1 MTDSTAL
8 TTTSPNG
15 SVFSGIQAFED
26 AQRIAKALASS
37 TLIPPQFQGQQGFAN
52 CLVALEIANRMRMSP
67 FQVMQNLHIIHGRPS
82 WSSQFIIGLI
92 NGCGRFSPLR
102 YEISGSGDSMACYC
116 EATELASG
124 KDLKGPTVSM
134 AMAKKEGWV
143 TKSGSKWQ
151 TMPELMIRYRA
162 AAFWGRLYIPELL
175 VGIQT
180 QEEVLDVEPVTISET
195 PAASVQDLNE
205 KITKQKPAAQPAKQ
219 EVVEEVVLDDE
230 IF

>member
-1 MTDSTAL
+1 MTESTAL
-8 TTTSPNG
+8 TTSSSG

-92 NGCGRFSPLR
+92 NGCGRFSPLQ
-102 YEISGSGDSMACYC
+102 YEVTGQGDSLACTC
-116 EATELASG
+116 VATELASS
-124 KDLKGPTVSM
+124 KDLRGPTVTM
-134 AMAKKEGWV
+134 AMAKKEGWA

-151 TMPELMIRYRA
+151 TMPDLMIRYRA

-180 QEEVLDVEPVTISET
+180 QEEVVDIEPVTVKPELPKTSLDQLN
-195 PAASVQDLNE
+195 AA
-205 KITKQKPAAQPAKQ
+205 IAQPEPEPV
-219 EVVEEVVLDDE
+219 EVVTDE
-230 IF
+230 LF

>member
-1 MTDSTAL
+1 M
-8 TTTSPNG
+8 
-15 SVFSGIQAFED
+15 
-26 AQRIAKALASS
+26 AKSLASS
-37 TLIPPQFQGQQGFAN
+37 TLVPPQFQGQQGFAN

-102 YEISGSGDSMACYC
+102 YELGGKGDTLGCVAV
-116 EATELASG
+116 ATELNSG
-124 KDLKGPTVSM
+124 EELRGPEVTM
-134 AMAKKEGWV
+134 AMAKKEGWA
-143 TKSGSKWQ
+143 TKAGSKWQ

-162 AAFWGRLYIPELL
+162 AAFWGRLYIPDLL

-180 QEEVLDVEPVTISET
+180 QEEVLDIEPVDVT
-195 PAASVQDLNE
+195 PAPAPAAVSVSELNE
-205 KITKQKPAAQPAKQ
+205 KIKKPEASAAPAT
-219 EVVEEVVLDDE
+219 EGNADDE

>member
-8 TTTSPNG
+8 TTTSPGG

-52 CLVALEIANRMRMSP
+52 CLVALEIAGRMGISP
-67 FQVMQNLHIIHGRPS
+67 FLAMQHLHVIHGRPS
-82 WSSQFIIGLI
+82 WSSSFIIAMV

-102 YEISGSGDSMACYC
+102 FEMSGEGDGLACYAV
-116 EATELASG
+116 ATDLASSQE
-124 KDLKGPTVSM
+124 LKGPTVTM
-134 AMAKKEGWV
+134 AMAKKEGWA

-162 AAFWGRLYIPELL
+162 AAFWGRLYASDMLL
-175 VGIQT
+175 GMQS
-180 QEEVLDVEPVTISET
+180 QEEVLDVQPVTVST
-195 PAASVQDLNE
+195 APSTTSVADLNAKLQPE
-205 KITKQKPAAQPAKQ
+205 TAAAATD
-219 EVVEEVVLDDE
+219 DDE

>member
-1 MTDSTAL
+1 MTESTAL
-8 TTTSPNG
+8 TTTS
-15 SVFSGIQAFED
+15 SVFSGIQQFED

-102 YEISGSGDSMACYC
+102 YEISGKGDSLACIAV
-116 EATELASG
+116 ATELSTAQE
-124 KDLKGPTVSM
+124 LRGPEVTM
-134 AMAKKEGWV
+134 AMAKREGWA
-143 TKSGSKWQ
+143 TKSGSKWA

-162 AAFWGRLYIPELL
+162 AAFWGRLFIPELL
-175 VGIQT
+175 VGIHT
-180 QEEVLDVEPVTISET
+180 QEEVMDVETVSVSEAPANSVADLNAKLQAET
-195 PAASVQDLNE
+195 PVAATDQDEL
-205 KITKQKPAAQPAKQ
+205 
-219 EVVEEVVLDDE
+219 
-230 IF
+230 F

>member
-8 TTTSPNG
+8 TTTQPTG

-102 YEISGSGDSMACYC
+102 YDVTGQGDTLACTC
-116 EATELASG
+116 VATELASG
-124 KDLKGPTVSM
+124 NDLRGPTVTM
-134 AMAKKEGWV
+134 AMAKKEGWA
-143 TKSGSKWQ
+143 TKSGSKWL
-151 TMPELMIRYRA
+151 TLSDLMIRYRA

-180 QEEVLDVEPVTISET
+180 QEEVVDIEPVTVKPELPKTSLEE
-195 PAASVQDLNE
+195 LNAT
-205 KITKQKPAAQPAKQ
+205 IAQPV
-219 EVVEEVVLDDE
+219 EVIADE
-230 IF
+230 LF

>member
-8 TTTSPNG
+8 TTTQPAG
-15 SVFSGIQAFED
+15 VFSGIQAFED

-37 TLIPPQFQGQQGFAN
+37 TLIPQQFQGQQGFAN
-52 CLVALEIANRMRMSP
+52 CLVALNIARRMQMDP
-67 FQVMQNLHIIHGRPS
+67 LMVMQNLHIIHGRPS

-102 YEISGSGDSMACYC
+102 YEITGKGDTLACIAV
-116 EATELASG
+116 ATELSSG
-124 KDLKGPTVSM
+124 QELRGPEVTM
-134 AMAKKEGWV
+134 AMAKKEGWA
-143 TKSGSKWQ
+143 TKAGSKWQ

-162 AAFWGRLYIPELL
+162 AAFWGRLYIPDLL

-180 QEEVLDVEPVTISET
+180 QEEVIDVETVDVT
-195 PAASVQDLNE
+195 PAAAPMPVTVSELNAKLKE
-205 KITKQKPAAQPAKQ
+205 PAAQEEPAEKGGSDD
-219 EVVEEVVLDDE
+219 DDE